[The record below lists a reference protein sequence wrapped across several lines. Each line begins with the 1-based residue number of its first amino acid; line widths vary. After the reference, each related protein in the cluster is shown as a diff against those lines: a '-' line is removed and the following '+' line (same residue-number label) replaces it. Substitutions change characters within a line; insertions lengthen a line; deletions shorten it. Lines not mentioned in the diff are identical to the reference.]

1 MRIVQPSE
9 ITADVLQST
18 NVVNIETTWTAG
30 TYSLGVR
37 RVYERMVYEVVASP
51 STADRPDIGAA
62 SDPPTWV
69 ALGYSNQWRMFTEG
83 ADSLSTGTG
92 DIDVTLQWP
101 GLITTIA
108 ALGLVGYSIRVTVT
122 DSVDGVVFDQT
133 KDLIDIGVSDWW
145 EFFFLPYENDDA
157 AVFELPPY
165 PGADIRVLLEAEN
178 ISDPGAVGR
187 VVAGVG
193 RDLGVTLYGTDIQ
206 LQDYSIKERDGFGNL
221 ILLPRRTLKY
231 VNYDVHVPTDTV
243 DFVVRA
249 LSRLGGIPTLYI
261 GDPDKTSTVVFG
273 VFADISSGIA
283 APSISDLTLQVE
295 EF

>member
-9 ITADVLQST
+9 ITTDVLQST
-18 NVVNIETTWTAG
+18 NVANIETTWTEG
-30 TYSLGVR
+30 TYSLGDR
-37 RVYERMVYEVVASP
+37 RVYERIVYEVVADP
-51 STADRPDIGAA
+51 NTADRPDIGAA

-101 GLITTIA
+101 TLISTLA
-108 ALGLVGYSIRVTVT
+108 ALGLMGASITVTVT
-122 DSVDGVVFDQT
+122 DDIDGVVFDET
-133 KDLIDIGVSDWW
+133 RDLVNIGVGDWW
-145 EFFFLPYENDDA
+145 EFFFLPYDNIDA

-165 PGADIRVLLEAEN
+165 PGADVRILLEGAT
-178 ISDPGAVGR
+178 ISDDVAVGR

-206 LQDYSIKERDGFGNL
+206 LQDYSIKDRDGFGNL
-221 ILLPRRTLKY
+221 ILRPRRTLKY
-231 VNYDVHVPTDTV
+231 VNYDVHVPTGSV
-243 DFVVRA
+243 DFVTRA
-249 LSRLGGIPTLYI
+249 LSRLGAVPTLYI
-261 GDPDKTSTVVFG
+261 GEENKTSTIVYG
-273 VFADISSGIA
+273 VFSDVSQGIST
-283 APSISDLTLQVE
+283 PSLSDLTLQVE

>member
-30 TYSLGVR
+30 TYSLGDR
-37 RVYERMVYEVVASP
+37 RVYERMVYEVVADP
-51 STADRPDIGAA
+51 NTADRPDIGAA

-92 DIDVTLQWP
+92 NIDVTLKWP
-101 GLITTIA
+101 GLISTLAT
-108 ALGLVGYSIRVTVT
+108 LGLMGQSITVTVT
-122 DSVDGVVFDQT
+122 DAIDGVVFDET
-133 KDLIDIGVSDWW
+133 RELVDIGVGDWW
-145 EFFFLPYENDDA
+145 EFFFLPYDNIDA

-165 PGADIRVLLEAEN
+165 PGADVRILLEGAS
-178 ISDPGAVGR
+178 ISDTVAVGR

-193 RDLGVTLYGTDIQ
+193 RDLGVTLYGTDVQ

-221 ILLPRRTLKY
+221 ILRTRRTLKY
-231 VNYDVHVPTDTV
+231 VNYDVHVPTGSV

-249 LSRLGGIPTLYI
+249 LSRLGAVPTLYI
-261 GDPDKTSTVVFG
+261 GDEDKTSTIVFG
-273 VFADISSGIA
+273 VFADVSQGIST
-283 APSISDLTLQVE
+283 PSISDLTLQVE